1 MDINTVTPSLDLHLK
16 VRAGFIIQGTT
27 FSAWCRK
34 HGVNNGNAR
43 AALIGS
49 WDGPKGRAL
58 RVELLDA
65 SGVTSPA
72 SAAA

>member
-1 MDINTVTPSLDLHLK
+1 MDINTATPGIDLHLK
-16 VRAGFIIQGTT
+16 VRANFITQGTT
-27 FSAWCRK
+27 FSAWCRE

-58 RVELLDA
+58 REKLLEA
-65 SGVTSPA
+65 SGVIGSS

>member
-1 MDINTVTPSLDLHLK
+1 MDINPMAPSLTLHLK
-16 VRAGFIIQGTT
+16 VRAGFITQGTT
-27 FSAWCRK
+27 FSAWCRER
-34 HGVNNGNAR
+34 GVNTGNAR

-58 RVELLDA
+58 RENLLDA
-65 SGVTSPA
+65 SGVTRPS